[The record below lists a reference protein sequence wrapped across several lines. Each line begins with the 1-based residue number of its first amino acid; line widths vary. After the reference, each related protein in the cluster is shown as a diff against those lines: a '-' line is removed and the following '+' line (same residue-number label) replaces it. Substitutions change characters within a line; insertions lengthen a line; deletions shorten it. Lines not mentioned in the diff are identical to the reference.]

1 MDTPDASV
9 GCDHAINALLRSSPF
24 RLMSPV
30 APGLIAY
37 VGRFESGKY
46 PELTKS
52 SP

>member
-1 MDTPDASV
+1 
-9 GCDHAINALLRSSPF
+9 
-24 RLMSPV
+24 MSPV

-52 SP
+52 SPWLAIGVTA